1 MVKRELFN
9 KFESRCILLELS
21 EPGMDGD

>member
-21 EPGMDGD
+21 EQGIDED